1 MVAAGRGVYVG
12 SEINI
17 RGRIGTWG
25 SAGDF
30 YLLTEPG
37 SHFELFAI
45 WKKQCPKDPIISNF
59 IEVLIAEANRLAADR
74 DSWFLSRL

>member
-12 SEINI
+12 SEVGI
-17 RGRIGTWG
+17 RGRLGPWS

-30 YLLTEPG
+30 YLLTEPE

-45 WKKQCPKDPIISNF
+45 CKKAMPNGTDNF
-59 IEVLIAEANRLAADR
+59 QIYRR
-74 DSWFLSRL
+74 SGC